1 MVRERVAENVYVFTS
16 DIYASV
22 NAGAV
27 VGADWS
33 ILIDTL
39 AFPEETREIREFV
52 ERDLGSRVRYVI
64 NTHYHADHSFGTSW
78 FPNAEVIAH
87 ARCRGLLDTL
97 GRQGLAAAKEQGQ
110 EFRDVSIV
118 LPDIVVDD
126 GKVVVRIGKRS
137 LEIMPLP
144 GHSPDGLGVFFVEE
158 RVLFAGDAMMAVPY
172 LVDGDLEALIASL
185 RQIPKLKLESLV
197 QGHGDVILR
206 GEVQGAVKSNI
217 SYLNQVAKH
226 VRKAARR
233 RDPLGYLRTVDIESC
248 GKSRV
253 LLNGLA
259 QELHQRNLLGLLAKW
274 HPEKA
279 VMPAHSH
286 T

>member
-1 MVRERVAENVYVFTS
+1 M
-16 DIYASV
+16 
-22 NAGAV
+22 
-27 VGADWS
+27 
-33 ILIDTL
+33 
-39 AFPEETREIREFV
+39 
-52 ERDLGSRVRYVI
+52 
-64 NTHYHADHSFGTSW
+64 
-78 FPNAEVIAH
+78 IAH
-87 ARCRGLLDTL
+87 ARCRDLLDTL

-158 RVLFAGDAMMAVPY
+158 RVLFAGDSMMAVPY
-172 LVDGDLEALIASL
+172 LVDGDLDGLIASL

-217 SYLNQVAKH
+217 NYLNQVAKH

-259 QELHQRNLLGLLAKW
+259 QELHQRNLLGLLEKW

-279 VMPAHSH
+279 LMRAHSH

>member
-16 DIYASV
+16 DLYASV

-27 VGADWS
+27 IGPDWS

-39 AFPEETREIREFV
+39 AFPDETREIRQFV
-52 ERDLGSRVRYVI
+52 EQDLGSPVRYVI
-64 NTHYHADHSFGTSW
+64 NTHYHADHSFGTCW
-78 FPNAEVIAH
+78 FPHAEIVAH
-87 ARCRGLLDTL
+87 ARCRELLDSL
-97 GRQGLAAAKEQGQ
+97 GRDGLAAAKQQSQ
-110 EFRDVSIV
+110 EFANVEIV
-118 LPDIVVDD
+118 LPDIVIED
-126 GKVVVRIGKRS
+126 GRVIIRIGRRS
-137 LEIMPLP
+137 VEVLPLG
-144 GHSPDGLGVFFVEE
+144 GHSPDGLGVFLVEE

-172 LVDGDLEALIASL
+172 LVDGDLDSMIASL
-185 RQIPKLKLESLV
+185 RHIPRLKLESLV

-217 SYLNQVAKH
+217 NYLNQVAKH

-233 RDPLGYLRTVDIESC
+233 RDPLEYLRTVDIESC

-259 QELHQRNLLGLLAKW
+259 QELHQRNLVGLLEKW
-274 HPEKA
+274 YPQKA
-279 VMPAHSH
+279 APLPIRR

>member
-16 DIYASV
+16 DLYASV

-27 VGADWS
+27 IGPDWS

-52 ERDLGSRVRYVI
+52 EGDLGSKVRYVI

-78 FPNAEVIAH
+78 FPDAEVIGH
-87 ARCRGLLDTL
+87 ARCRELLDTL
-97 GRQGLAAAKEQGQ
+97 GRRALAAVKQQGQ
-110 EFRDVSIV
+110 EFQDVHIV
-118 LPDIVVDD
+118 LPDIVVQD
-126 GKVVVRIGKRS
+126 GKVILRIGKRS
-137 LEIMPLP
+137 LEVLPLA
-144 GHSPDGLGVFFVEE
+144 GHSPDGVGVFLVDE
-158 RVLFAGDAMMAVPY
+158 RVLFSGDAMMSVPY
-172 LVDGDLEALIASL
+172 LVDGDPDELIASL
-185 RQIPKLKLESLV
+185 RQIPRLKLESLI

-206 GEVQGAVKSNI
+206 GEVQGAIKSNVN
-217 SYLNQVAKH
+217 YLNQVAKH

-233 RDPLGYLRTVDIESC
+233 RDPLGYLKTVDIESC

-259 QELHQRNLLGLLAKW
+259 QELHQRNLIGLLEKW
-274 HPEKA
+274 YPEKTGGR
-279 VMPAHSH
+279 AHSR
-286 T
+286 